1 MKKII
6 LITLFSLIL
15 IPTKS
20 FSKEIILKCIQFKSK
35 ILKTEEV
42 KYYNE
47 DSTIYSIIF
56 FSIKN
61 KKIKILKGKRI
72 YNPYDGEK
80 EEWDMEFKKKVEYK
94 LSNQTE
100 TQLIFNNDEKRKYII
115 DRLDYGLKYIQTDI
129 SELEFKCNKID
140 KLI

>member
-1 MKKII
+1 M
-6 LITLFSLIL
+6 
-15 IPTKS
+15 
-20 FSKEIILKCIQFKSK
+20 KCIQFKSK

>member
-1 MKKII
+1 M
-6 LITLFSLIL
+6 
-15 IPTKS
+15 
-20 FSKEIILKCIQFKSK
+20 KCIQFKS
-35 ILKTEEV
+35 INLKTEEV

-47 DSTIYSIIF
+47 NSTIYSVMF

-61 KKIKILKGKRI
+61 KKIKILKGKHI
-72 YNPYDGEK
+72 YNSYGEK
-80 EEWDMEFKKKVEYK
+80 EEWAMKFKKTVEYK

-100 TQLIFNNDEKRKYII
+100 TKLIFNNDEKRKYII
-115 DRLDYGLKYIQTDI
+115 DILDYNLKYIQTDI